1 MSSRTDMLN
10 EGARV
15 RAEAAARRARMAPIL
30 SMAVAAGG
38 AALVLVFV
46 AQAGMFSALK
56 PSRDMPAVTIEK
68 PEQINTQN
76 SRLAGFDKERQPYE
90 LTAETGYQDK
100 DTPNLVHMEKV
111 VGAFRKQS
119 GASYQITSD
128 LGLYDTKSKQMDL
141 SGSVQIV
148 EPGRMTATMDR
159 ASVGVEDKSL
169 VTDVPVKVV
178 MGSSTIRANGMK
190 ITDDGRNILFLNGVK
205 ARFNGQSD
213 GKGDSAP

>member
-10 EGARV
+10 DGARA
-15 RAEAAARRARMAPIL
+15 RAEAAARRARLAPML
-30 SMAVAAGG
+30 SMAVAAAG

-46 AQAGMFSALK
+46 GQAGMFQALK
-56 PSRDMPAVTIEK
+56 PSRDMPAVSIEK

-90 LTAETGYQDK
+90 LTAEVGYQDK
-100 DTPNLVHMEKV
+100 DAPNLVHMEKV
-111 VGAFRKQS
+111 RGAFRKQS
-119 GASYQITSD
+119 GATYELISD

-141 SGSVQIV
+141 SGGVQIV
-148 EPGRMTATMDR
+148 EPGRMTASMDK

-178 MGSSTIRANGMK
+178 MGSSIIHANGMK

-205 ARFNGQSD
+205 ARFNGASG
-213 GKGDSAP
+213 GKGDQSP